1 MATNYLLLVEHS
13 PAEARHMQGLL
24 NSFAAP
30 GSMPLR
36 WVQTA
41 RAAAH
46 MLHQDPNCEAVLLSL
61 NLPEAPGLEALHLLR
76 RNAQYPPVITIT
88 DVDNDSLGLQ
98 AIEAGAQAYLVTS
111 RTGGGELQR
120 ALAQAVWQ
128 KQRAADMATLI
139 AAMRD
144 LYDNAPCAFHSLNAE
159 GVFLHVNATELN
171 WLGCTREELVGKKS
185 IRDFLTAEGLEV
197 FRKNFPRIAQ
207 EGRVDG
213 IEFELVSKTGQR
225 RHVTITANAVRD
237 AQGDLLMTRT
247 VMLDITELHQAR
259 HQLRQAAQAQNA
271 MLNNDLI
278 GIVKLKDRQAVWVNN
293 AMHRIFGYE
302 PGELLGR
309 PSSMLYPTPQASAE
323 FGARAYAALKT
334 SQAFREQVQMVRKD
348 GTPLWIDANGTSH
361 NEGEFLWMLADITP
375 IKQSQAHVEHIAF
388 HDALTG
394 LPNRWLLTDR
404 LQQSLRDAKRQG
416 LMLAVCY
423 LDLDGFKPVNDQHG
437 HDAGDALLIEVAQR
451 LRKCVRDNDTVCRT
465 GGDEFVLLLPG
476 LAKTEECDLIVHRV
490 VAAVAQAFHLPCV
503 TPNST
508 TATVKVTV
516 SVGVACFPNH
526 AQDPQSLLSHA
537 DRAMYSA
544 KQKGLGQIVWH
555 AN

>member
-1 MATNYLLLVEHS
+1 MATSYLLLVEHS
-13 PAEARHMQGLL
+13 PAEARQVQGLL
-24 NSFAAP
+24 NSFATP
-30 GSMPLR
+30 GSLPLR
-36 WVQTA
+36 WVQTT

-46 MLHQDPNCEAVLLSL
+46 MVHQDPPCEAVLLSL
-61 NLPEAPGLEALHLLR
+61 NLPDAPGLEALHQLH
-76 RNAQYPPVITIT
+76 RNAQDPPVIAIT
-88 DVDNDSLGLQ
+88 DMANDGLGLQ

-111 RTGGGELQR
+111 RTSAGELQR
-120 ALAQAVWQ
+120 ALAQAVRQ
-128 KQRAADMATLI
+128 KKQAAEMATLI
-139 AAMRD
+139 AEMRD
-144 LYDNAPCAFHSLNAE
+144 LYDNAPCAFHSLNTQ
-159 GVFLHVNATELN
+159 GIFLHVNATELN

-185 IRDFLTAEGLEV
+185 IRDFLTPEGLEV
-197 FRKNFPRIAQ
+197 FRKNFPRIAH

-225 RHVTITANAVRD
+225 RRVTITANAVRD

-309 PSSMLYPTPQASAE
+309 SSSILYPTPQASAE
-323 FGARAYAALKT
+323 FGVRAYAALKT
-334 SQAFREQVQMVRKD
+334 GQAFREQLQMVRKD
-348 GTPLWIDANGTSH
+348 GTLLWIDANGTSQ

-394 LPNRWLLTDR
+394 LPNRLLLADR
-404 LQQSLRDAKRQG
+404 LQQALNDAKRKG
-416 LMLAVCY
+416 LILAVCY
-423 LDLDGFKPVNDQHG
+423 LDLDGFKPVNDQYG
-437 HDAGDALLIEVAQR
+437 HDTGDALLVEVAQR
-451 LRKCVRDNDTVCRT
+451 LRQCVRDNDTVSRI
-465 GGDEFVLLLPG
+465 GGDEFVLLLPN
-476 LAKTEECDLIVHRV
+476 LPQVEECDSIVRRV
-490 VAAVAQAFHLPCV
+490 VAALAQPFQLQGGRQASV
-503 TPNST
+503 T
-508 TATVKVTV
+508 A
-516 SVGVACFPNH
+516 SVGVACFPLD
-526 AQDPQSLLSHA
+526 AQDPHHLLGHA

-544 KQKGLGQIVWH
+544 KQKGPGKIVWH